1 VGYHFGGDLHGYS
14 SAGVMVLL
22 NNHWDHV
29 PYIEYTHRFPM
40 GSSPWQGDN
49 RIAVGILM
57 VVTSGGFE

>member
-1 VGYHFGGDLHGYS
+1 
-14 SAGVMVLL
+14 
-22 NNHWDHV
+22 
-29 PYIEYTHRFPM
+29 M